1 MSCPT
6 ICCSSAPAVEEVTAA
21 APVEESIEVQET
33 PEEQEKKEEE
43 RELARAATEFDLTS
57 WEFYLTEASEG
68 SEKTSRAGS
77 SFAKNRSAMSM
88 HSLSKSRS
96 GQSFRG
102 GREVSFR
109 VPQAKDSLGSGSGS
123 EFDYGIEIVPEM
135 VDVGPPPA
143 PAVPEDVPNENG
155 KADAEEEKK
164 EEEDEEEKKKVKV
177 DFGEIPTI
185 LQGILDFHLIGTL
198 LYYQSLPS
206 AYSKPLICDN
216 YKKASSSWIRR
227 EMTSN

>member
-1 MSCPT
+1 
-6 ICCSSAPAVEEVTAA
+6 
-21 APVEESIEVQET
+21 
-33 PEEQEKKEEE
+33 
-43 RELARAATEFDLTS
+43 
-57 WEFYLTEASEG
+57 
-68 SEKTSRAGS
+68 
-77 SFAKNRSAMSM
+77 M

-109 VPQAKDSLGSGSGS
+109 APRATDNLGSCS
-123 EFDYGIEIVPEM
+123 EFDYGIEVVPEM

-143 PAVPEDVPNENG
+143 PAVPEGPSAVVEKVPNENG

-164 EEEDEEEKKKVKV
+164 EEADAEEKKKVKV

-198 LYYQSLPS
+198 YIIYLYCLP
-206 AYSKPLICDN
+206 ALIL
-216 YKKASSSWIRR
+216 
-227 EMTSN
+227 TL